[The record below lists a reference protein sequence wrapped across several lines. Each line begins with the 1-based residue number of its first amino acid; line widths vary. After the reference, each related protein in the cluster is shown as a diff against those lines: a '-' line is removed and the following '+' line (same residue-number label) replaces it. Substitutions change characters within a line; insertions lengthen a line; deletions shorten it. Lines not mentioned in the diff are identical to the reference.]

1 MKCITKS
8 IYLKI
13 IAIAVF
19 ISCFGVG
26 TFLISDIASDYN
38 TSLGLHYQFEREF
51 KDSDMARMPLNTL
64 CDVLISWINGE
75 LTEKEIQGALS
86 EYNDKAAYSAEIN
99 GLECTNIGA
108 DENVDFNTDY
118 SLCIEQTNGNLK
130 VTRGSNNPY
139 YTAAEFPE
147 EDFSVRITL
156 LSDYVEEAS
165 AIWYGEK
172 DTAEKAIYISTALL
186 LLVFLSFAYLAWA
199 CGGREF
205 FIDKMYS
212 EVTIFLIFMIGF
224 AAMGILLVTIG
235 IVSSMSSPFYS
246 LIVASSCGVAL
257 LSGAALGLSLSVVR
271 NIKSKMFAKRFLVYK
286 IVKYF
291 LKSLSFKASVIF
303 NVLLLIYTV
312 IVFLLSIFMTEEFFF
327 GFLLMLALF
336 IGACCL
342 IIKGTEDF
350 EKIRTGIKEIKNGN
364 AGYKIK
370 DIHIEI
376 LKAMAENI
384 NSIGDGIAES
394 VEQGIKA
401 ERMKSELIT
410 NVSHDLKTPLTSIIS
425 YADLLCKEE
434 LKPEE
439 ANDYAKIIREKS
451 ERLKNLTSDLFDI
464 SKVQSGNEV
473 IETEALNIALLIN
486 QSVGE
491 ADAQIKEAGLD
502 FVLNIPDE
510 EIIVCGDGKK
520 LSRAFENLVLNA
532 VKYSMKNTRVYIDVK
547 KSKGK
552 CVVEMKNISEYPLNF
567 DCEEITERFVR
578 GDLSRST
585 EGSGLGLA
593 IAKSYVEA
601 CGGSFKISTDGD
613 LFKATIKL

>member
-1 MKCITKS
+1 MKCIIKS

-38 TSLGLHYQFEREF
+38 ASVGLHYQFEREF
-51 KDSDMARMPLNTL
+51 KDSDMARRPLRII
-64 CDVLISWINGE
+64 CDALISWVNGE
-75 LTEKEIQGALS
+75 QTVEEIQGTLS
-86 EYNDKAAYSAEIN
+86 EYNDTVVYSAKIN
-99 GLECTNIGA
+99 GLECTNITA

-147 EDFSVRITL
+147 GDFSVCVTL

-165 AIWYGEK
+165 AIWYAEK
-172 DTAEKAIYISTALL
+172 DMAEKAIYISTALL

-205 FIDKMYS
+205 LIDKMYS
-212 EVTIFLIFMIGF
+212 EITIFLIFMSCFGII
-224 AAMGILLVTIG
+224 GILLITIG
-235 IVSSMSSPFYS
+235 VLGSMSDPLYS
-246 LIVASSCGVAL
+246 LIVAASCAVAL
-257 LSGAALGLSLSVVR
+257 LSGALLGLSLSVVR
-271 NIKSKMFAKRFLVYK
+271 NIKSKMFAKRFLIYK

-291 LKSLSFKASVIF
+291 LKSLSFKASVIL
-303 NVLLLIYTV
+303 NVLLLVYTV

-364 AGYKIK
+364 AGYKIN
-370 DIHIEI
+370 DVHIEI

-451 ERLKNLTSDLFDI
+451 ERLKNLTADLFDI

-491 ADAQIKEAGLD
+491 ADAQIKEASLD

-510 EIIVCGDGKK
+510 EIIVYGDGKK

>member
-1 MKCITKS
+1 MKGFMKS

-13 IAIAVF
+13 IAITVF
-19 ISCFGVG
+19 IFCFGAEA
-26 TFLISDIASDYN
+26 FLISDFASDYN
-38 TSLGLHYQFEREF
+38 ASMGLHYQFERAF
-51 KDSDMARMPLNTL
+51 KDSDMARRPLSIIS
-64 CDVLISWINGE
+64 DALISWVNGE
-75 LTEKEIQGALS
+75 QTEAEVQNILS
-86 EYNDKAAYSAEIN
+86 EYNDTAVYSAKIN
-99 GLECTNIGA
+99 GLECTNITQG
-108 DENVDFNTDY
+108 ETTDFNTDY
-118 SLCIEQTNGNLK
+118 SLCIEQKNGNLK
-130 VTRGSNNPY
+130 VTRGSTNPY

-147 EDFSVRITL
+147 GDFSVQVTL

-172 DTAEKAIYISTALL
+172 NMAEKAICISTALL
-186 LLVFLSFAYLAWA
+186 LLVFLSFVYLVWA

-205 FIDKMYS
+205 LTDKMYS
-212 EVTIFLIFMIGF
+212 EITIFLIFISSLS
-224 AAMGILLVTIG
+224 ATGILLVTVEVVG
-235 IVSSMSSPFYS
+235 SMSDPLYS
-246 LIVASSCGVAL
+246 LMVAASCAVAL
-257 LSGAALGLSLSVVR
+257 LSGAALGLLLSVIR
-271 NIKSKMFAKRFLVYK
+271 NIKSKMFAKRFFVYK

-291 LKSLSFKASVIF
+291 FKSLSFKTSVIF
-303 NVLLLIYTV
+303 NVLLLVYTV
-312 IVFLLSIFMTEEFFF
+312 IVFLLSVFMIDEFFF
-327 GFLLMLALF
+327 GFLLMFAVF

-364 AGYKIK
+364 AGYKIN

-376 LKAMAENI
+376 LKDTAENI
-384 NSIGDGIAES
+384 NSIGSGIAKS

-401 ERMKSELIT
+401 ERMKSELVT

-451 ERLKNLTSDLFDI
+451 ERLKNLTNDLFDI

-473 IETEALNIALLIN
+473 IETEPLNIALLIN

-491 ADAQIKEAGLD
+491 ADAQIKEADLD
-502 FVLNIPDE
+502 FVINIPDE
-510 EIIVCGDGKK
+510 GIIVYGDGKK

-547 KSKGK
+547 KLNEK
-552 CVVEMKNISEYPLNF
+552 CIIEMKNISEYPLNF

-601 CGGSFKISTDGD
+601 CGGDFNISTDGD